1 MKVKGYGDVF
11 LAGKFNLKKILR
23 FFSEFLIG
31 VFIYSVRIFGGHPF
45 SYAAA
50 SLGSLP
56 LFLGCV
62 FCAVFTGE
70 DPVRITFALIA
81 VFVIKKF
88 VMPKF
93 TFPEY
98 VKVFISSLWGV
109 LLAEILGAIIYNYT
123 FYENFLFALSGIIGA
138 VSSIAMEYAVSKENQ
153 KSGASNLYFISM
165 IFFVSIV
172 LCGMGASGRLLNN
185 ASIILTIFIILCLSS
200 MSSLFYTASFSV
212 IVGGCMCVINSESL
226 YLLALFVIGGII
238 SSLLNGFSR
247 FVIPLGFL
255 CADLSF
261 LIYTGF
267 DGTSVMLTIY
277 TIVASFLFVVVKDK
291 GKEQFLSFFIS
302 ILPANPGKK
311 YRIKKSETK
320 VSNIEDAE
328 KLCDDCPKK
337 LVCWSENFSSTKDSF
352 NKITSGAAASVS
364 DGFWDS
370 CVKRKEL
377 RNLCGLDF
385 DGKDL
390 FRVEISKA
398 SSAKMGEKLC
408 GDSVGNFISED
419 GREIVYIV
427 DGMGTATKPPLRVVK
442 EVILLKSLPITE
454 LRNETLLKS

>member
-153 KSGASNLYFISM
+153 KSRASNLYFISM

-212 IVGGCMCVINSESL
+212 KKGVTPPPSLMNIFKEINSDLGIKIPKIGELTYWAKQGVLLLNSVLTVRAGQAGSHRGHGWETYTTHVINKLNDREDPIVF
-226 YLLALFVIGGII
+226 LLWGSDARRKKEII
-238 SSLLNGFSR
+238 TNPKHLILETVHPSPLSAHNGFFGCKHFSKCNE
-247 FVIPLGFL
+247 FL
-255 CADLSF
+255 
-261 LIYTGF
+261 
-267 DGTSVMLTIY
+267 
-277 TIVASFLFVVVKDK
+277 K
-291 GKEQFLSFFIS
+291 
-302 ILPANPGKK
+302 NNGKK
-311 YRIKKSETK
+311 
-320 VSNIEDAE
+320 
-328 KLCDDCPKK
+328 
-337 LVCWSENFSSTKDSF
+337 
-352 NKITSGAAASVS
+352 
-364 DGFWDS
+364 
-370 CVKRKEL
+370 
-377 RNLCGLDF
+377 
-385 DGKDL
+385 
-390 FRVEISKA
+390 EI
-398 SSAKMGEKLC
+398 
-408 GDSVGNFISED
+408 DW
-419 GREIVYIV
+419 
-427 DGMGTATKPPLRVVK
+427 
-442 EVILLKSLPITE
+442 SLPE
-454 LRNETLLKS
+454 